1 MSTNTAAQPLVITCP
16 KGLENLLVDEL
27 QMLGAK
33 DIKMGVSYVNC
44 EADQLLAY
52 RICLWSRMA
61 SRVLWPITQF
71 DMQTADQMYEQLKQ
85 IPWIEHFSD
94 RQTFRVYFNGMTD
107 EIRNTHFGALKVKD
121 AICDYFRE
129 TTGNR
134 PDISE
139 SPDVSIH
146 VRLTH
151 GQAMVSLDFA
161 GESLHRRG
169 YRQSQGMAP
178 LKENLAAAI
187 LVRAGWPEMMHQEEA
202 ALIDPMCGSGT
213 LLIEAALMAAN
224 IAPGLLRTSFAFERW
239 KKHQAPEWREIK
251 ADAVNKKEL
260 AQESELELTLI
271 GYDMDASV
279 LAKAKDNARRAGVM
293 HFIHFKQQTLQELN
307 KEKGLPETGLILT
320 NPPYGER
327 LSDEVAIGALYA
339 ALSNK
344 VKQYFPNW
352 TLAIFTGNPQQAYQ
366 FKLRAHKQYQLF
378 NGAIA
383 STLYLYTISE
393 KAPQAIQSQQLAPTK
408 LNEGAQMVCNRL
420 QKNFKKLKPWLKQN
434 NISCYRLYDADMP
447 EYSVAIDIYDSWVHI
462 QEYAPPKSI
471 DPEKA
476 QNRLRDVLDAVPVA
490 LKIDREKVV
499 LKQRKVQKG
508 RQQYEKQDQQEQFFE
523 VQEGDCRFYINL
535 KDYLD
540 SGLFLDH
547 RPIRLDIAKLAK
559 NKDFLNLFSYTC
571 TASVHAAVGGARTTT
586 SVDMSTTYL
595 NWGRKNLTLN
605 GLNEAYH
612 KFIQADC
619 ISWLEK
625 AAQEKARFDL
635 IFMDPPS
642 FSNSKRMLDV
652 LDVQRDH
659 VNLINMAMALLR
671 PGGQLIFSTNLR
683 RFNLERD
690 ALKGFNIEDITSQS
704 IPKDFERNT
713 KIHQCFSIR

>member
-1 MSTNTAAQPLVITCP
+1 MSTNATAQPLVITCP

-27 QMLGAK
+27 QQLGAH

-44 EADQLLAY
+44 EPDQLLAY
-52 RICLWSRMA
+52 RICMWSRMA

-71 DMQTADQMYEQLKQ
+71 EMQTADQMYEQLKQ

-129 TTGNR
+129 ITGNR

-139 SPDVSIH
+139 TPDVSIH

-151 GQAMVSLDFA
+151 GQAMVSIDFA

-187 LVRAGWPEMMHQEEA
+187 LVRAGWPEMMHQEDA
-202 ALIDPMCGSGT
+202 ALVDPMCGSGT

-224 IAPGLLRTSFAFERW
+224 IAPGLLRSTFAFERW

-251 ADAVNKKEL
+251 ADAMAKKEQ

-344 VKQYFPNW
+344 VKQYFQNW
-352 TLAIFTGNPQQAYQ
+352 TMAIFTGNPQQAYQ

-383 STLYLYTISE
+383 STLYLYAISE
-393 KAPQAIQSQQLAPTK
+393 KAPATIQSQQLAPVK

-420 QKNFKKLKPWLKQN
+420 QKNLKKLKPWLKQN

-447 EYSVAIDIYDSWVHI
+447 EYSVAIDIYDTWVHI

-471 DPEKA
+471 DPDKA

-508 RQQYEKQDQQEQFFE
+508 RQQYERQDQQEQFFE

-625 AAQEKARFDL
+625 AAQEKSRFDI

-659 VNLINMAMALLR
+659 VSLITMAMALLR

-683 RFNLERD
+683 RFKMEHD
-690 ALKGFNIEDITSQS
+690 ALKQFIIEDVTVQT